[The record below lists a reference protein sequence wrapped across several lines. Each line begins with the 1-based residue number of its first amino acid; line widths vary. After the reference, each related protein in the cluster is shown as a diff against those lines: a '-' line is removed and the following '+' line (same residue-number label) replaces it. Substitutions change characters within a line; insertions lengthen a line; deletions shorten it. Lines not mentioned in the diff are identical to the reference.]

1 MIGYALVGTNDLPRA
16 LGFFDGL
23 FETMGVKRL
32 WDMGD
37 RGASWGSSLGR
48 PSLGVCT
55 PYDGSPA
62 TPGNGT
68 MFALVVD
75 QRAKVDALH
84 AKALELG
91 GRDEGAPGL
100 RGPEGDQAFYGA
112 YFRDLDGNKFCVF
125 KMGPAD

>member
-16 LGFFDGL
+16 LGFFDQL
-23 FETMGVKRL
+23 FETIGVKRL

-37 RGASWGSSLGR
+37 RGASWGSSFGR

-55 PYDGSPA
+55 PYDGNPA
-62 TPGNGT
+62 TAGNGS
-68 MFALVVD
+68 MVALVVD
-75 QRAKVDALH
+75 ERAKVDALH

-100 RGPEGDQAFYGA
+100 RGDPSSGFYGA

-125 KMGPAD
+125 RMGPE